1 MCDVVCQI
9 IQDQNISTM
18 KADPS
23 TALAAD
29 LQWLKYTCYN
39 WVIFC
44 YSVGRNGEGGALFVA
59 IERVS
64 QSVSGVH
71 CVVYVHT

>member
-1 MCDVVCQI
+1 MGM
-9 IQDQNISTM
+9 M

-23 TALAAD
+23 TALSAD

-44 YSVGRNGEGGALFVA
+44 YSVGRNQEAGVLFVA

-64 QSVSGVH
+64 QWVTV
-71 CVVYVHT
+71 